1 MENVEWLA
9 GGLIR
14 WLSRS
19 ICNSKSVRIYFSQIS
34 HKSSHP
40 IQNILSNTNNQYTKQ
55 LNSILLQVLYEHLPS
70 GSIENKNERVW
81 ELVGEVMEFLYRH
94 RVVTSIPVQ
103 IGRVILE
110 SIASCSTSSQISIAT
125 RIYNVL
131 TLMFQPGLEE
141 NAKLFE
147 CLAKRRSD
155 LPDNSCDLILAIV
168 NGQDRL
174 VRQHGNPRKCFVA
187 TTRREFLASL
197 IRVWSTSSKESLR
210 DGISTL
216 FSSSLMHR
224 DVLDGY
230 SSACAASDLFRKKKK
245 DKSEKNE
252 KKTRSFQRKLF
263 ETLRVLC
270 ENDESMK
277 CVLPT
282 LLRLACTA
290 YEENIDD
297 DGKFF
302 QVTLYLEFA
311 SIASTNHEIQSK
323 LLNSF
328 LSTSPASASM
338 LRRSDKTAELTR
350 KAFEPFCVS
359 AVKAVRGVRARSA
372 RISIISLTSNG
383 TLLSQV
389 LGQTNSLA

>member
-1 MENVEWLA
+1 MLVLA
-9 GGLIR
+9 SLDMQSR
-14 WLSRS
+14 NRTFLS
-19 ICNSKSVRIYFSQIS
+19 IHYSQIIHKLS
-34 HKSSHP
+34 HLF
-40 IQNILSNTNNQYTKQ
+40 INILSNTNNQYTKSTQ
-55 LNSILLQVLYEHLPS
+55 LNTTTGTVRTSSS

-147 CLAKRRSD
+147 SLAKRKSD

-187 TTRREFLASL
+187 TTRREFLESL

-230 SSACAASDLFRKKKK
+230 ASACAASDLFRKKK
-245 DKSEKNE
+245 SEEKNQ

-297 DGKFF
+297 DG
-302 QVTLYLEFA
+302 
-311 SIASTNHEIQSK
+311 
-323 LLNSF
+323 
-328 LSTSPASASM
+328 
-338 LRRSDKTAELTR
+338 
-350 KAFEPFCVS
+350 
-359 AVKAVRGVRARSA
+359 
-372 RISIISLTSNG
+372 
-383 TLLSQV
+383 QV
-389 LGQTNSLA
+389 LKSRCISNSHRLRQRIMRSNRNS